1 MVNIIEHCFVVIR
14 ESKIGL
20 QNKRGEFSFKK
31 ERILP
36 QCAIHL
42 TKSLAVTL
50 VYAVIPE
57 RCSRGHISIY
67 AIIDG

>member
-1 MVNIIEHCFVVIR
+1 VFILINPSPSNVKAELNTAL
-14 ESKIGL
+14 K
-20 QNKRGEFSFKK
+20 
-31 ERILP
+31 RILP
-36 QCAIHL
+36 HYAIHL